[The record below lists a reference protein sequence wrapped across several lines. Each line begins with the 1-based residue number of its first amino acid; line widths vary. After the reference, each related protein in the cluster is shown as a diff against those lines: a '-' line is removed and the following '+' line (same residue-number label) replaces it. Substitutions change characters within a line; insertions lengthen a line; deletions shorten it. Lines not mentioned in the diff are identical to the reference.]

1 MKINKKLGLIALL
14 ISSLAFVG
22 CDSLSKKQRAA
33 IGAATGAVV
42 GGLVGHQI
50 DPKKGAVLG
59 AVVGGVAGGAVGYYM
74 DTVQEKLE
82 KDLKKSGIKVERLD
96 KSTIKLNLPS
106 GLLFASN
113 QVNISSSA
121 KDSLSK
127 IADILNKYKKM
138 AVIVEG
144 HADSSGNDARNLT
157 LSKKRAEQV
166 LQFLQNKNVMPERLL
181 SRGHG
186 ESFPIASN
194 DTASGRAQNR
204 RVELFLRAIEKGK
217 EKEAFSSVY

>member
-1 MKINKKLGLIALL
+1 MKISKKLGLVALL

-33 IGAATGAVV
+33 IGGVTGAVV
-42 GGLVGHQI
+42 GGFVGHQI

-59 AVVGGVAGGAVGYYM
+59 AVVGGLAGGAVGYYM

-82 KDLKKSGIKVERLD
+82 KDLKKSGIGIERLD

-113 QVNISSSA
+113 KTNVSNSA
-121 KDSLSK
+121 KESLSK
-127 IADILNKYKKM
+127 IATVLNKYKKM

-144 HADSSGNDARNLT
+144 HADASGADSLNMA
-157 LSKKRAEQV
+157 LSQRRANSV
-166 LQFLQNKNVMPERLL
+166 KQFLLGKGVMGERLL

-186 ESFPIASN
+186 ENFPIASN

-204 RVELFLRAIEKGK
+204 RVEIFLRAIEKGK
-217 EKEAFSSVY
+217 EQEAFSSIY

>member
-1 MKINKKLGLIALL
+1 MKINKHLTLIALL
-14 ISSLAFVG
+14 VSSLAFVG

-33 IGAATGAVV
+33 IGVATGAVV

-50 DPKKGAVLG
+50 DPKKGAILG
-59 AVVGGVAGGAVGYYM
+59 GVVGGLAGGAIGYYM
-74 DTVQEKLE
+74 DTMQEKLE
-82 KDLKKSGIKVERLD
+82 KDLKKSGIQVERLD

-113 QVNISSSA
+113 QANIAYSA
-121 KDSLSK
+121 KEPLGK
-127 IADILNKYKKM
+127 IATVLNKYKKT
-138 AVIVEG
+138 AVIIEG
-144 HADSSGNDARNLT
+144 HADASGNDAKNLA
-157 LSKKRAEQV
+157 LSKKRADEV
-166 LQFLQNKNVMPERLL
+166 LKFFKNQNVISERLL

-194 DTASGRAQNR
+194 DTATGRAQNR